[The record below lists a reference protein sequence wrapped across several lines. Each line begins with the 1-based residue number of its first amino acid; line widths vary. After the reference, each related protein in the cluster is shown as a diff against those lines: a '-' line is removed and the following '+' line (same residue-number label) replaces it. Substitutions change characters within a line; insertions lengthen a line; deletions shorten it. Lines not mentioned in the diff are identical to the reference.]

1 MRTRR
6 HFQPMIH
13 GLPYRI
19 APSGVVAAPAS
30 LIVTR
35 RALHSLDVARGH
47 EHVPNWHVH
56 AGPRGAA
63 AFNGHRHT
71 CVLRPRSE
79 SMARPL
85 TARFVDANAKCV

>member
-30 LIVTR
+30 LIVS
-35 RALHSLDVARGH
+35 AAHSIPSMSPADTNMSQTGTFTPVL
-47 EHVPNWHVH
+47 
-56 AGPRGAA
+56 AGPPPSTGTGTLA
-63 AFNGHRHT
+63 
-71 CVLRPRSE
+71 C
-79 SMARPL
+79 
-85 TARFVDANAKCV
+85 